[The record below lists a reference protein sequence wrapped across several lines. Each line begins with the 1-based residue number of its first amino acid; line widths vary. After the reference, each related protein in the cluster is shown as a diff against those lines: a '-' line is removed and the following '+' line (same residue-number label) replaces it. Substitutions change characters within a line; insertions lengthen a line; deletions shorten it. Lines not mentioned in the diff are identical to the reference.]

1 MVSLQDRKCGHIK
14 NIPVEEDPGRAQ
26 LKYGD
31 LIQFDPIE
39 SVVQLRD
46 ADKSSAAHTLV
57 NTYVISEEMA
67 ERLTQLVIP
76 QMQFDQPVDNKG
88 LLVVGNYGTGK
99 SHLMSV
105 VSSLAADASLLE
117 GLNHA
122 GVRDTASQIAGRFKV
137 IRTEIGA
144 TTMSLRDI
152 LVAELEEHLEKLGV
166 EYVFPEAGTITSHK
180 RAFEDMMAKF
190 GEVFPEHGLLLV
202 VDELLDYLRT
212 RKDQELILDLN
223 FLREVGEVCK
233 DLRFRFMAGVQEAI
247 FDSPRFAFVADSIR
261 RVKDRFEQILIARND
276 VKFVVAERLLKK
288 TTEQQAKIRDYLMPF
303 AKYYGGLNERMD
315 EFVRLFP
322 VHPDYI
328 DTFERVTVVEKREV
342 LKTLSM
348 GMKGILGKDVP
359 QDEPGLIAF
368 DSYWGTLKQNASFR
382 AIPEIRA
389 VIDCSQVL
397 ESRIENAITRKQY
410 KPMALRLIHALSV
423 HRLTT
428 GDIYAPM
435 GASAEELRDRLC
447 LFDPLIAELGSDEPD
462 KDLQTHVET
471 VLREIHKTVSGQ
483 FISFNAD
490 NRQFYLDLKKTDDF
504 DALIDKRA
512 ESLGQAQLDRFYY
525 EALKRVMECQDATYV
540 TGYKIW
546 QHELV
551 WQEHKA
557 ARSGY
562 LFFGAP
568 NERSTA
574 VPQRDFYLYFIQ
586 PNDPP
591 RFKDD
596 KVNDEIF
603 FRLKGTDEEFQT
615 ALKSYAAA
623 LDLAATS
630 SGHAKATYESKANG
644 FLKKLVQWLQKHM
657 SDAFEVTYQGRA
669 KSMTEWA
676 KGKSIRD
683 LSGLSPHETINFR
696 DLVNTIAGVCLAPNF
711 ENQAPDYP
719 FFSVLITGNNRAQAA
734 QDALRAIAGQ
744 NRTKQATAVL
754 DALELLNGDNF
765 AGREI
770 GRPEGARR
778 GAAMDGGYQKIDPY
792 KSKYTKFILDTVKAK
807 GHGQVVNRSEIIQD
821 DHGLEYMN
829 PGGSRLE
836 PEWVSVLVAA
846 LVYSGDIVLAIPGKK
861 FDATG
866 LQQLAATGMDE
877 LVRFKHL
884 EQPKEW
890 NLPALK
896 ALFELLGMTPGMAQ
910 LVTQGKDEPVQNL
923 QQAVGKIVKRIVMTQ
938 QTLREGLSFW
948 GQNMVLGSGLGVQG
962 SENSEPGTQNSE
974 LENAKAFFESL
985 QAYSSPGKLK
995 NFRYS
1000 APEVLAHEKAVK
1012 ALDELDALREFIM
1025 DHSPTASWLA
1035 TAEASA
1041 SRGSEFRVTGSESK
1055 PQGLDLWV
1063 DQVKAIRGDVLDSIN
1078 SELKTQ
1084 NPQLARLSS
1093 EVGEKLKKL
1102 KRDYINQYIS
1112 LHARARLGVNDDK
1125 RKAGLLNDQRL
1136 QTLLK
1141 LAGIDLMPRQQLT
1154 DYQNRLAGLKSC
1166 FALTEQ
1172 NLETTPAC
1180 PHCQFRPAAEIG
1192 VLGSGFGVS
1201 GSQQLDQM
1209 DEQLDKI
1216 IEQWTKTLL
1225 NNLDDPMTQA
1235 NVNELLHEDD
1245 KQIVKAFM
1253 DSKEL
1258 PDPVDGNFVQTLKTI
1273 LAGLQKVSVKKA
1285 DLLKIVSDLGPSTP
1299 NEIKQAVS
1307 DYVDSLTKGKD
1318 QNKVRIVLE

>member
-1 MVSLQDRKCGHIK
+1 M
-14 NIPVEEDPGRAQ
+14 
-26 LKYGD
+26 KYGD

-46 ADKSSAAHTLV
+46 ADKSSAAHQLV
-57 NTYVISEEMA
+57 STYVISDEMA

-76 QMQFDQPVDNKG
+76 QMQFEQPVDNKG

-105 VSSLAADASLLE
+105 VSSLAADASLLD
-117 GLNHA
+117 GLKSE
-122 GVRDTASQIAGRFKV
+122 GVRDAAVQIAGRFKV

-152 LVAELEEHLEKLGV
+152 IVAELEEHLEKLGV
-166 EYVFPEAGTITSHK
+166 EYVFPDASTITSHK

-261 RVKDRFEQILIARND
+261 RVKDRFEQILIARSD

-288 TTEQQAKIRDYLMPF
+288 TVEQQAKIRDYLMPF
-303 AKYYGGLNERMD
+303 AKYYGALNERMD

-348 GMKGILGKDVP
+348 SMKGILSKDVP
-359 QDEPGLIAF
+359 SDEPGLIAF

-389 VIDCSQVL
+389 VIECSQVL

-447 LFDPLIAELGSDEPD
+447 LFDPLIAELGSEEPD

-504 DALIDKRA
+504 EALIEKRA
-512 ESLGQAQLDRFYY
+512 ESLGQTQLDRFYY
-525 EALKRVMECQDATYV
+525 EALKRVMECQDSTYV

-551 WQEHKA
+551 WQERKA
-557 ARSGY
+557 ARAGY

-591 RFKDD
+591 QFKDN
-596 KVNDEIF
+596 KVSDEVF
-603 FRLKGTDEEFQT
+603 FRLKGGNTDEEFQI

-644 FLKKLVQWLQKHM
+644 SLKKLVQWLQQHM

-719 FFSVLITGNNRAQAA
+719 FFSVLLTSNNRAQAA
-734 QDALRAIAGQ
+734 QDSLRAIAGQ

-754 DALELLNGDNF
+754 DALELL
-765 AGREI
+765 
-770 GRPEGARR
+770 
-778 GAAMDGGYQKIDPY
+778 DGEKVDPY
-792 KSKYTKFILDTVKAK
+792 KSKYAKFILDAVKAK

-836 PEWVSVLVAA
+836 PEWVTVLVAA
-846 LVYSGDIVLAIPGKK
+846 LVYSGDIALSIPGKK

-884 EQPKEW
+884 EQPKDW

-910 LVTQGKDEPVQNL
+910 LVTQGKDEPIQSL

-938 QTLREGLSFW
+938 QTLCEGLSFW
-948 GQNMVLGSGLGVQG
+948 GLDLLAATDLASQASGLDK
-962 SENSEPGTQNSE
+962 
-974 LENAKAFFESL
+974 AKGFFESL

-995 NFRYS
+995 NFHYS
-1000 APEVLAHEKAVK
+1000 TLEVLVHENAVK
-1012 ALDELDALREFIM
+1012 VLDDLDVLRDFIL
-1025 DHSPTASWLA
+1025 DHSPTASWLS
-1035 TAEASA
+1035 TAEAVLPA
-1041 SRGSEFRVTGSESK
+1041 AH
-1055 PQGLDLWV
+1055 DWV
-1063 DQVKAIRGDVLDSIN
+1063 DHMKTARKDVLDALKQSDLPELANQSQSIGAK
-1078 SELKTQ
+1078 LQ
-1084 NPQLARLSS
+1084 N
-1093 EVGEKLKKL
+1093 L
-1102 KRDYINQYIS
+1102 KRDYIVSYIG
-1112 LHARARLGVNDDK
+1112 LHTKARLGVNDDK

-1154 DYQNRLAGLKSC
+1154 DYQSRLAGLKSC
-1166 FALTEQ
+1166 FALTEK
-1172 NLETTPAC
+1172 NLDASPIC
-1180 PHCQFRPAAEIG
+1180 PHCGFRPSLEIGAAE
-1192 VLGSGFGVS
+1192 GSRVI
-1201 GSQQLDQM
+1201 DQM
-1209 DEQLDKI
+1209 DLQLDVTVAAWTSTILRNLEDPITQSNMDLLKI
-1216 IEQWTKTLL
+1216 
-1225 NNLDDPMTQA
+1225 DDREPLQ
-1235 NVNELLHEDD
+1235 VFI
-1245 KQIVKAFM
+1245 Q
-1253 DSKEL
+1253 SKEL
-1258 PDPVDGNFVQTLKTI
+1258 PQPLDSNFVHALKEV
-1273 LAGLQKVSVKKA
+1273 LSGLVKVTVKA
-1285 DLLKIVSDLGPSTP
+1285 QELQHALQVTDGPATP
-1299 NEIKQAVS
+1299 AEMKKRFEHYI
-1307 DYVDSLTKGKD
+1307 DRLTKGKD
-1318 QNKVRIVLE
+1318 PAKVRIVME

>member
-1 MVSLQDRKCGHIK
+1 M
-14 NIPVEEDPGRAQ
+14 
-26 LKYGD
+26 KYGD

-46 ADKSSAAHTLV
+46 ADKSSAAQHLV
-57 NTYVISEEMA
+57 NTYVISNEMA
-67 ERLTQLVIP
+67 EKLTGDVLKDGKVVKSNTEAVFPQL
-76 QMQFDQPVDNKG
+76 QFDQQVDNKG
-88 LLVVGNYGTGK
+88 LLIVGNYGTGK

-105 VSSLAADASLLE
+105 ISSLAADASMLE
-117 GLNHA
+117 GVNHT
-122 GVRDTASQIAGRFKV
+122 GVRDAAVKIAGRFKV

-152 LVAELEEHLEKLGV
+152 LISELEENLEKLGV
-166 EYVFPEAGTITSHK
+166 DYVFPDAGAITGHK
-180 RAFEDMMAKF
+180 RAFEDMMEKF
-190 GEVFPEHGLLLV
+190 GQVYPEHGLLLV
-202 VDELLDYLRT
+202 VDELLDFLRT
-212 RKDQELILDLN
+212 RKDHELILDLN

-261 RVKDRFEQILIARND
+261 RVKDRFEQVLIARGD
-276 VKFVVAERLLKK
+276 VKYVVAERLLKK
-288 TTEQQAKIRDYLMPF
+288 TAEQQAKIREYLMPF
-303 AKYYGGLNERMD
+303 ARFYGELNEQMD

-348 GMKGILGKDVP
+348 AMKSILDKDVP

-368 DSYWGTLKQNASFR
+368 DSYWNTLKQNASFR

-389 VIDCSQVL
+389 VIDCSEVL
-397 ESRIENAITRKQY
+397 ESRVENALTPKNY

-428 GDIYAPM
+428 GDIYSPI
-435 GASAEELRDRLC
+435 GASPEELRDRLC
-447 LFDPLIAELGSDEPD
+447 LFEPLIAEMGSDEPD

-471 VLREIHKTVSGQ
+471 VLRKIHTAVSGQ
-483 FISFNAD
+483 FISENKD
-490 NRQFYLDLKKTDDF
+490 NGQFYLDLKKTDDF

-512 ESLGQAQLDRFYY
+512 DALSNNEIDRFYY

-546 QHELV
+546 QHELA

-557 ARSGY
+557 ARTGY

-574 VPQRDFYLYFIQ
+574 VPQRDYYLYFIQ

-591 RFKDD
+591 RFKDS
-596 KVNDEIF
+596 KESDEVF
-603 FRLKGTDEEFQT
+603 FRLKGANDEFQT
-615 ALKSYAAA
+615 SLKSYAAA

-644 FLKKLVQWLQKHM
+644 FLRNLVQWLQKHM
-657 SDAFEVTYQGRA
+657 TDAFEVTYQGRT
-669 KSMTEWA
+669 KTLTEWA

-696 DLVNTIAGVCLAPNF
+696 DLINTIAGICLAPHF

-719 FFSVLITGNNRAQAA
+719 FFSVLITGNNRTQAA

-754 DALELLNGDNF
+754 DALELL
-765 AGREI
+765 
-770 GRPEGARR
+770 
-778 GAAMDGGYQKIDPY
+778 DGEKIDPNQSQY
-792 KSKYTKFILDTVKAK
+792 AKFIQDIVNAK
-807 GHGQVVNRSEIIQD
+807 GHGQVVNRSEIIKD

-829 PGGSRLE
+829 PGASRLE
-836 PEWVSVLVAA
+836 PEWMVVILAT
-846 LVYSGDIVLAIPGKK
+846 LVYTGDIVLSIPGKK
-861 FDATG
+861 FDATA

-877 LVRFKHL
+877 LIRFKHL

-896 ALFELLGMTPGMAQ
+896 ALFELLDMTPGMAQ

-923 QQAVGKIVKRIVMTQ
+923 QQAVGKVVKRIVMTQ

-948 GQNMVLGSGLGVQG
+948 GYDLLTTNRHELTPMDNDTSCSFVSIRGS
-962 SENSEPGTQNSE
+962 
-974 LENAKAFFESL
+974 LEEAKTFFESL

-1000 APEVLAHEKAVK
+1000 AQEVTAFESAVK
-1012 ALDELDALREFIM
+1012 ALDYLDALREFVM
-1025 DHSPTASWLA
+1025 DHSPTASWLS
-1035 TAEASA
+1035 TAEAVLPA
-1041 SRGSEFRVTGSESK
+1041 EH
-1055 PQGLDLWV
+1055 DWV
-1063 DQVKAIRGDVLDSIN
+1063 DRMKATRQDTFKDLEN
-1078 SELKTQ
+1078 ALKQ
-1084 NPQLARLSS
+1084 
-1093 EVGEKLKKL
+1093 EKLTELASQSQSIGAKFQNLKK
-1102 KRDYINQYIS
+1102 DYTVAYIG
-1112 LHARARLGVNDDK
+1112 LHTKARLGMNDDK
-1125 RKAGLLNDQRL
+1125 RKAALLNDSRL

-1154 DYQNRLAGLKSC
+1154 DFQNRLAGLKSC

-1172 NLETTPAC
+1172 NLDITPVC
-1180 PHCQFRPAAEIG
+1180 PHCGFRPSMEASSAA
-1192 VLGSGFGVS
+1192 
-1201 GSQQLDQM
+1201 GSQMIDQLDA
-1209 DEQLDKI
+1209 QLDAMV
-1216 IEQWTKTLL
+1216 EGWT
-1225 NNLDDPMTQA
+1225 
-1235 NVNELLHEDD
+1235 
-1245 KQIVKAFM
+1245 
-1253 DSKEL
+1253 S
-1258 PDPVDGNFVQTLKTI
+1258 TI
-1273 LAGLQKVSVKKA
+1273 LGNLEDPITQTNM
-1285 DLLKIVSDLGPSTP
+1285 DLLKIDDREPLEAFIKSRELPVPLDSNFVHALKEVLSGLVKVTIAVTELQTALQITDGPATP
-1299 NEIKQAVS
+1299 AEMKKRFDEYIDQ
-1307 DYVDSLTKGKD
+1307 LIKGKD
-1318 QNKVRIVLE
+1318 PAKVRIVLE

>member
-1 MVSLQDRKCGHIK
+1 M
-14 NIPVEEDPGRAQ
+14 
-26 LKYGD
+26 KYGD

-46 ADKSSAAHTLV
+46 ADKSNAAHHLV
-57 NTYVISEEMA
+57 STYVISDEMA
-67 ERLTQLVIP
+67 ERLSQLVIP

-105 VSSLAADASLLE
+105 VSSLAADASLLDA
-117 GLNHA
+117 LNHPGVCDAA
-122 GVRDTASQIAGRFKV
+122 GQIAGRFKV

-152 LVAELEEHLEKLGV
+152 LVAEVEENLEKLGV
-166 EYVFPEAGTITSHK
+166 EYVFPETGTITSHK

-223 FLREVGEVCK
+223 FLREVGEICK

-261 RVKDRFEQILIARND
+261 RVKDRFEQILIARSD

-288 TTEQQAKIRDYLMPF
+288 SAEQQAKIRDYLMPF
-303 AKYYGGLNERMD
+303 AKYYGNLNERMD

-348 GMKGILGKDVP
+348 SMKAILSNDV
-359 QDEPGLIAF
+359 QSDEPGLIAF
-368 DSYWGTLKQNASFR
+368 DSYWNTLKQNASFR
-382 AIPEIRA
+382 AISEIRS

-397 ESRIENAITRKQY
+397 EFRIENALTPKNY
-410 KPMALRLIHALSV
+410 KPMALRLIYALSI

-428 GDIYAPM
+428 GDIYSPI
-435 GASAEELRDRLC
+435 GASPEELRDRLC

-462 KDLQTHVET
+462 KDLTTHVET
-471 VLREIHKTVSGQ
+471 VLRKIHSAVSGQ
-483 FISFNAD
+483 FISENKD

-512 ESLGQAQLDRFYY
+512 ESLGQSQLDRFYY
-525 EALKRVMECQDATYV
+525 EALKRVMECQDATHV

-557 ARSGY
+557 ARTGY

-574 VPQRDFYLYFIQ
+574 VPQRDFYVYFIQ
-586 PNDPP
+586 PYDPP

-596 KVNDEIF
+596 KVNDEVF
-603 FRLKGTDEEFQT
+603 FRLKSSDEEFLT

-644 FLKKLVQWLQKHM
+644 FLRRLVQWLQKHM
-657 SDAFEVTYQGRA
+657 TDAFEITYQGRA
-669 KSMTEWA
+669 KSITEWA
-676 KGKSIRD
+676 KGNSIRD
-683 LSGLSPHETINFR
+683 LSGLSPNETINFR
-696 DLVNTIAGVCLAPNF
+696 DLVNAISGICLAPNF
-711 ENQAPDYP
+711 GNQAPDYP
-719 FFSVLITGNNRAQAA
+719 FFSILITSNNRAQAA
-734 QDALRAIAGQ
+734 QDALRAIAGS

-754 DALELLNGDNF
+754 DALELL
-765 AGREI
+765 
-770 GRPEGARR
+770 
-778 GAAMDGGYQKIDPY
+778 DGEKIDPY
-792 KSKYTKFILDTVKAK
+792 KSKYTKFILDAIKGK
-807 GHGQVVNRSEIIQD
+807 GHGQVVNRNEIIQD

-836 PEWVSVLVAA
+836 PEWVTVIVAA
-846 LVYSGDIVLAIPGKK
+846 LVYSGDIVLSIPGKK

-877 LVRFKHL
+877 LARFKHL

-923 QQAVGKIVKRIVMTQ
+923 QQAVGKVVKRIVMTQ

-948 GQNMVLGSGLGVQG
+948 GLDLLAGTDLPSQASGLD
-962 SENSEPGTQNSE
+962 E
-974 LENAKAFFESL
+974 AKGFFESL

-1000 APEVLAHEKAVK
+1000 APDVLAHEKAVK
-1012 ALDELDALREFIM
+1012 ALDELDALRKFIM
-1025 DHSPTASWLA
+1025 DHSPTASWLS
-1035 TAEASA
+1035 TAEAVLPA
-1041 SRGSEFRVTGSESK
+1041 EH
-1055 PQGLDLWV
+1055 DWV
-1063 DQVKAIRGDVLDSIN
+1063 DRMRIIRQDVLDSLKQADLT
-1078 SELKTQ
+1078 ELTTQ
-1084 NPQLARLSS
+1084 SQGIGAKLQ
-1093 EVGEKLKKL
+1093 KLKK
-1102 KRDYINQYIS
+1102 DYTVAYIG
-1112 LHARARLGVNDDK
+1112 LHTKARLGVNDDK

-1166 FALTEQ
+1166 FALAEQ
-1172 NLETTPAC
+1172 NLDSTPIC
-1180 PHCQFRPAAEIG
+1180 PHCGFRPSIEPSAAI
-1192 VLGSGFGVS
+1192 
-1201 GSQQLDQM
+1201 GSQMIDLMDAQLDAM
-1209 DEQLDKI
+1209 VAAWTSTILSNLEDPITHDNMNLLKNDDKEALEIFVKSRLLPEPLDNHFVHALKEVLSGLLKVI
-1216 IEQWTKTLL
+1216 ITSKDLQIALQVADGPATPTEFKRRFEEYIEQ
-1225 NNLDDPMTQA
+1225 
-1235 NVNELLHEDD
+1235 
-1245 KQIVKAFM
+1245 
-1253 DSKEL
+1253 
-1258 PDPVDGNFVQTLKTI
+1258 
-1273 LAGLQKVSVKKA
+1273 
-1285 DLLKIVSDLGPSTP
+1285 
-1299 NEIKQAVS
+1299 
-1307 DYVDSLTKGKD
+1307 LTKGKD
-1318 QNKVRIVLE
+1318 PAKVRIVLE

>member
-1 MVSLQDRKCGHIK
+1 M
-14 NIPVEEDPGRAQ
+14 
-26 LKYGD
+26 KYGD

-39 SVVQLRD
+39 TVVQLRD
-46 ADKSSAAHTLV
+46 ADKESAAESLV
-57 NTYVISEEMA
+57 RTFVISEEMA

-105 VSSLAADASLLE
+105 LSSLAADASLSE
-117 GLNHA
+117 VLNHA
-122 GVRDTASQIAGRFKV
+122 GVRNAASQIAGRFKV

-152 LVAELEEHLEKLGV
+152 LVAELEEHLDKLGV
-166 EYVFPEAGTITSHK
+166 EYVCPDISKTRSHK
-180 RAFEDMMAKF
+180 PAFEDMMAKF
-190 GEVFPEHGLLLV
+190 GEVYPDHGLLLV

-223 FLREVGEVCK
+223 FLREVAEVCEG
-233 DLRFRFMAGVQEAI
+233 LRFRFMAGVQEAI
-247 FDSPRFAFVADSIR
+247 FDSQRFAFVGPEILKVLRA
-261 RVKDRFEQILIARND
+261 RFEQVLIARSD

-288 TTEQQAKIRDYLMPF
+288 TAEQQAKIRDYLMPF
-303 AKYYGGLNERMD
+303 AKYYSGLNERMD

-348 GMKGILGKDVP
+348 GMKGVLGKDVP

-368 DSYWGTLKQNASFR
+368 DSYWDVLSTNAAYRTLPDIKQ
-382 AIPEIRA
+382 
-389 VIDCSQVL
+389 VIDCSNTLQNLVI
-397 ESRIENAITRKQY
+397 SNYPKAKN
-410 KPMALRLIHALSV
+410 KKFALRIVRGLSV
-423 HRLTT
+423 HRLTVGSLSSPNGLT
-428 GDIYAPM
+428 
-435 GASAEELRDRLC
+435 AEALRDQLC
-447 LFDPLIAELGSDEPD
+447 LFDPLIAELGGDDSAE
-462 KDLQTHVET
+462 DLRGEVET
-471 VLREIHKTVSGQ
+471 AIRLISQAVSGQ
-483 FISFNAD
+483 FISATEID
-490 NRQFYLDLKKTDDF
+490 DRGRLSGQFYLDVSKD
-504 DALIDKRA
+504 IDYDEKVRTRA
-512 ESLGQAQLDRFYY
+512 DSLGQAQLDRFYY

-596 KVNDEIF
+596 KANDEVF

-719 FFSVLITGNNRAQAA
+719 LFSVLITGNNRAQAA

-754 DALELLNGDNF
+754 DALELL
-765 AGREI
+765 
-770 GRPEGARR
+770 
-778 GAAMDGGYQKIDPY
+778 DGEKTDPY
-792 KSKYTKFILDTVKAK
+792 KSKYTKFILDAVKAK
-807 GHGQVVNRSEIIQD
+807 GYGQVVNRSEIIQD

-829 PGGSRLE
+829 PGGGRLE
-836 PEWVSVLVAA
+836 PEWVAVILAS

-910 LVTQGKDEPVQNL
+910 LVTQGKDEPVQHL
-923 QQAVGKIVKRIVMTQ
+923 QQAVAKIVKRTVMTQ

-948 GQNMVLGSGLGVQG
+948 GLDLLVGTDLASQASGLD
-962 SENSEPGTQNSE
+962 E
-974 LENAKAFFESL
+974 AKGFFESL

-1012 ALDELDALREFIM
+1012 ALDELGALREFIM
-1025 DHSPTASWLA
+1025 DHSPTASWLS
-1035 TAEASA
+1035 TAEAVLPA
-1041 SRGSEFRVTGSESK
+1041 EH
-1055 PQGLDLWV
+1055 DWV
-1063 DQVKAIRGDVLDSIN
+1063 DRMKTTRQDVLDALKQADLTELASQSQSIGAK
-1078 SELKTQ
+1078 LQ
-1084 NPQLARLSS
+1084 
-1093 EVGEKLKKL
+1093 KLKK
-1102 KRDYINQYIS
+1102 DYTVAYIG
-1112 LHARARLGVNDDK
+1112 LHTKARLGVNDDK

-1172 NLETTPAC
+1172 NLDASPIC
-1180 PHCQFRPAAEIG
+1180 PHCGFRPSVETGAAA
-1192 VLGSGFGVS
+1192 
-1201 GSQQLDQM
+1201 GSQMIDQM
-1209 DEQLDKI
+1209 DAQLDAMVTA
-1216 IEQWTKTLL
+1216 WTSTILS
-1225 NNLDDPMTQA
+1225 NLEDPITQA
-1235 NVNELLHEDD
+1235 NMDLLKIDD
-1245 KQIVKAFM
+1245 REPLEAFIK
-1253 DSKEL
+1253 SKEL
-1258 PDPVDGNFVQTLKTI
+1258 PVPLDSNFVHALKEV
-1273 LAGLQKVSVKKA
+1273 LSGLVKVTVRAQELQQALQVTDGPATPAEMKKRFEEYI
-1285 DLLKIVSDLGPSTP
+1285 D
-1299 NEIKQAVS
+1299 Q
-1307 DYVDSLTKGKD
+1307 LTKGKD
-1318 QNKVRIVLE
+1318 PAKVRIVME

>member
-1 MVSLQDRKCGHIK
+1 M
-14 NIPVEEDPGRAQ
+14 
-26 LKYGD
+26 KYGD

-46 ADKSSAAHTLV
+46 ADKSSAAHHLV

-105 VSSLAADASLLE
+105 VSSLTADASLVE
-117 GLNHA
+117 ALNHP
-122 GVRDTASQIAGRFKV
+122 GVRDAASQIAGRFKV

-152 LVAELEEHLEKLGV
+152 MVAELEEHIEKLGV
-166 EYVFPEAGTITSHK
+166 EYVFPDAGTITSHK

-190 GEVFPEHGLLLV
+190 GEVFPGHGLLLV

-212 RKDQELILDLN
+212 RKDQELVLDLN

-233 DLRFRFMAGVQEAI
+233 DLRFRFIAGVQEAI

-261 RVKDRFEQILIARND
+261 RVKDRFEQILIARSD

-288 TTEQQAKIRDYLMPF
+288 TVEQQARIRDHLMPF

-348 GMKGILGKDVP
+348 GMKGILGKELP

-512 ESLGQAQLDRFYY
+512 ESLGNAQLDRFYY

-540 TGYKIW
+540 IGYKIW

-596 KVNDEIF
+596 KVNDEVF

-615 ALKSYAAA
+615 TLKSYAAA

-644 FLKKLVQWLQKHM
+644 FLKKLVQWLQKHI
-657 SDAFEVTYQGRA
+657 SDAFEVTYQAAPSPWSSGPRA
-669 KSMTEWA
+669 SP
-676 KGKSIRD
+676 SVICRD
-683 LSGLSPHETINFR
+683 
-696 DLVNTIAGVCLAPNF
+696 C
-711 ENQAPDYP
+711 
-719 FFSVLITGNNRAQAA
+719 
-734 QDALRAIAGQ
+734 
-744 NRTKQATAVL
+744 
-754 DALELLNGDNF
+754 
-765 AGREI
+765 
-770 GRPEGARR
+770 RP
-778 GAAMDGGYQKIDPY
+778 MK
-792 KSKYTKFILDTVKAK
+792 
-807 GHGQVVNRSEIIQD
+807 
-821 DHGLEYMN
+821 
-829 PGGSRLE
+829 
-836 PEWVSVLVAA
+836 
-846 LVYSGDIVLAIPGKK
+846 
-861 FDATG
+861 
-866 LQQLAATGMDE
+866 
-877 LVRFKHL
+877 
-884 EQPKEW
+884 
-890 NLPALK
+890 
-896 ALFELLGMTPGMAQ
+896 
-910 LVTQGKDEPVQNL
+910 
-923 QQAVGKIVKRIVMTQ
+923 
-938 QTLREGLSFW
+938 
-948 GQNMVLGSGLGVQG
+948 
-962 SENSEPGTQNSE
+962 
-974 LENAKAFFESL
+974 
-985 QAYSSPGKLK
+985 
-995 NFRYS
+995 
-1000 APEVLAHEKAVK
+1000 
-1012 ALDELDALREFIM
+1012 
-1025 DHSPTASWLA
+1025 
-1035 TAEASA
+1035 
-1041 SRGSEFRVTGSESK
+1041 
-1055 PQGLDLWV
+1055 
-1063 DQVKAIRGDVLDSIN
+1063 
-1078 SELKTQ
+1078 
-1084 NPQLARLSS
+1084 
-1093 EVGEKLKKL
+1093 
-1102 KRDYINQYIS
+1102 
-1112 LHARARLGVNDDK
+1112 
-1125 RKAGLLNDQRL
+1125 
-1136 QTLLK
+1136 
-1141 LAGIDLMPRQQLT
+1141 
-1154 DYQNRLAGLKSC
+1154 
-1166 FALTEQ
+1166 
-1172 NLETTPAC
+1172 
-1180 PHCQFRPAAEIG
+1180 
-1192 VLGSGFGVS
+1192 
-1201 GSQQLDQM
+1201 
-1209 DEQLDKI
+1209 
-1216 IEQWTKTLL
+1216 
-1225 NNLDDPMTQA
+1225 
-1235 NVNELLHEDD
+1235 
-1245 KQIVKAFM
+1245 
-1253 DSKEL
+1253 
-1258 PDPVDGNFVQTLKTI
+1258 
-1273 LAGLQKVSVKKA
+1273 
-1285 DLLKIVSDLGPSTP
+1285 PSTSAIWSIP
-1299 NEIKQAVS
+1299 LPVS
-1307 DYVDSLTKGKD
+1307 AWLRTSRTRRR
-1318 QNKVRIVLE
+1318 NIRSSRC

>member
-1 MVSLQDRKCGHIK
+1 MR
-14 NIPVEEDPGRAQ
+14 
-26 LKYGD
+26 YGD

-39 SVVQLRD
+39 TVVQLRD
-46 ADKSSAAHTLV
+46 ADKSSAAAQLV
-57 NTYVISEEMA
+57 RSYVISDEMA
-67 ERLTQLVIP
+67 ERLRQLVFP
-76 QMQFDQPVDNKG
+76 QLQFDQPVDNKG

-105 VSSLAADASLLE
+105 LSSLAADASLTP
-117 GLNHA
+117 GLKND
-122 GVRDTASQIAGRFKV
+122 GVRDAASQVAGRFKV

-152 LVAELEEHLEKLGV
+152 LVAELEEHLDKLGV

-190 GEVFPEHGLLLV
+190 GEVFPKHGLLLV

-261 RVKDRFEQILIARND
+261 RVKDRFEQILIARSD

-288 TTEQQAKIRDYLMPF
+288 TAEQQAKIRDTLMPF
-303 AKYYGGLNERMD
+303 AQYYGGLNERMD

-342 LKTLSM
+342 LKTLSKAM
-348 GMKGILGKDVP
+348 QAILD
-359 QDEPGLIAF
+359 QDLPSDAPGLIAF
-368 DSYWGTLKQNASFR
+368 DSYWNTLKDNPSFR

-397 ESRIENAITRKQY
+397 ESRVENAITRKQY

-428 GDIYAPM
+428 GDIDAPM

-512 ESLGQAQLDRFYY
+512 ESLGSGQLDRFYY

-557 ARSGY
+557 ARTGY

-591 RFKDD
+591 RFKDS
-596 KVNDEIF
+596 KEADEVF
-603 FRLKGTDEEFQT
+603 FRLKGTDEELQT
-615 ALKSYAAA
+615 ALKRYAAA

-644 FLKKLVQWLQKHM
+644 FLKQLVQWLQKHM
-657 SDAFEVTYQGRA
+657 IEGFEVSYQGRT

-696 DLVNTIAGVCLAPNF
+696 DLVNTIAGLCLAPNF

-719 FFSVLITGNNRAQAA
+719 VFSVLITGGNRAQAA

-744 NRTKQATAVL
+744 KPTKQATAVL
-754 DALELLNGDNF
+754 DGLELLDPGVNG
-765 AGREI
+765 
-770 GRPEGARR
+770 P
-778 GAAMDGGYQKIDPY
+778 KIDPS
-792 KSKYTKFILDTVKAK
+792 KSKYTQFILDAIKAK

-829 PGGSRLE
+829 PGGSHLE
-836 PEWVSVLVAA
+836 PEWVTVLLAA

-884 EQPKEW
+884 EQPKDW

-896 ALFELLGMTPGMAQ
+896 ALFELLGPYGTTPGMAQ

-948 GQNMVLGSGLGVQG
+948 GLDLLGASGEGRGARAETLQ
-962 SENSEPGTQNSE
+962 
-974 LENAKAFFESL
+974 NAKGFFESL

-1000 APEVLAHEKAVK
+1000 ADEVLAHEKALQILERV
-1012 ALDELDALREFIM
+1012 DALRELVLEQGPI
-1025 DHSPTASWLA
+1025 TSWLT
-1035 TAEASA
+1035 TAE
-1041 SRGSEFRVTGSESK
+1041 GIL
-1055 PQGLDLWV
+1055 PLDHPWIDRLKTT
-1063 DQVKAIRGDVLDSIN
+1063 QQAVLDAVKEFSGLPLPIP
-1078 SELKTQ
+1078 SSM
-1084 NPQLARLSS
+1084 NPLSGTS
-1093 EVGEKLKKL
+1093 TKLKAL
-1102 KRDYINQYIS
+1102 KQEYVVAYIG
-1112 LHARARLGVNDDK
+1112 LHTKARLGVNDDK
-1125 RKAGLLNDQRL
+1125 RKASLLNDQRL

-1154 DYQNRLAGLKSC
+1154 EYQNRLAGLKSC

-1172 NLETTPAC
+1172 NLDASPIC
-1180 PHCQFRPAAEIG
+1180 PHCGFRPSVETGAAAGAQMIE
-1192 VLGSGFGVS
+1192 
-1201 GSQQLDQM
+1201 QMDAQLDAM
-1209 DEQLDKI
+1209 VAA
-1216 IEQWTKTLL
+1216 WTSTLL
-1225 NNLDDPMTQA
+1225 SNLEDPITQA
-1235 NVNELLHEDD
+1235 NMDLLKIDD
-1245 KQIVKAFM
+1245 REPLEAFIQ
-1253 DSKEL
+1253 SKEL
-1258 PDPVDGNFVQTLKTI
+1258 PVPLDSNIVYALKEVFSGLVKVTVKASALQQALRVTDGPATP
-1273 LAGLQKVSVKKA
+1273 AEMKKRFEA
-1285 DLLKIVSDLGPSTP
+1285 YID
-1299 NEIKQAVS
+1299 Q
-1307 DYVDSLTKGKD
+1307 LTKGKD
-1318 QNKVRIVLE
+1318 PAKVRIVMEG

>member
-1 MVSLQDRKCGHIK
+1 M
-14 NIPVEEDPGRAQ
+14 
-26 LKYGD
+26 KYGD

-46 ADKSSAAHTLV
+46 ADKSSAAHQLV
-57 NTYVISEEMA
+57 STYVISDEMA
-67 ERLTQLVIP
+67 ERLAQLVFP
-76 QMQFDQPVDNKG
+76 QLQFEQPVDNKG

-105 VSSLAADASLLE
+105 VSILAADASMLDE
-117 GLNHA
+117 LNHSDVRETA
-122 GVRDTASQIAGRFKV
+122 GQIAGRFKV

-166 EYVFPEAGTITSHK
+166 EYVFPDAGTITSHK
-180 RAFEDMMAKF
+180 PAFEDMMAKF
-190 GEVFPEHGLLLV
+190 GEVFPEQGLLLV

-288 TTEQQAKIRDYLMPF
+288 TVEQQARIREYLTHF
-303 AKYYGGLNERMD
+303 AKYYGGMNERLD
-315 EFVRLFP
+315 EFVQLFP

-348 GMKGILGKDVP
+348 GMKGILAKDVP
-359 QDEPGLIAF
+359 PDEPGLIAF
-368 DSYWGTLKQNASFR
+368 DSYWNTLKQNASFR

-397 ESRIENAITRKQY
+397 ESRVENALTPKNY
-410 KPMALRLIHALSV
+410 KPIALRLIHALSV

-428 GDIYAPM
+428 GDIYSPI
-435 GASAEELRDRLC
+435 GASPEELRDRLC
-447 LFDPLIAELGSDEPD
+447 LFDPLIAEMGSNEPD

-471 VLREIHKTVSGQ
+471 VLRKIHTAVSGQ
-483 FISFNAD
+483 FISENKE

-546 QHELV
+546 QHELT
-551 WQEHKA
+551 WQDHKA
-557 ARSGY
+557 DRTGY

-568 NERSTA
+568 SERSTA
-574 VPQRDFYLYFIQ
+574 VPQRDFYLYFVQ

-596 KVNDEIF
+596 KLDDEVF
-603 FRLKGTDEEFQT
+603 FRLKGTDEGFLT
-615 ALKSYAAA
+615 ALKSYASA

-630 SGHAKATYESKANG
+630 SGHAKATYDSKANS
-644 FLKKLVQWLQKHM
+644 FLRELVQWLQKHM
-657 SDAFEVTYQGRA
+657 IDAFEVTYQGRT
-669 KSMTEWA
+669 KSMLEWA

-683 LSGLSPHETINFR
+683 LSGLSPNEVINFR
-696 DLVNTIAGVCLAPNF
+696 DLINAIAGICLAPNF
-711 ENQAPDYP
+711 ENRAPDYP

-754 DALELLNGDNF
+754 DALEL
-765 AGREI
+765 I
-770 GRPEGARR
+770 
-778 GAAMDGGYQKIDPY
+778 DGEKVDPY
-792 KSKYTKFILDTVKAK
+792 KSKYAEFILNAIKAK
-807 GHGQVVNRSEIIQD
+807 GHGQVLNRSEVIQD

-836 PEWVSVLVAA
+836 PEWVVVTLAA
-846 LVYSGDIVLAIPGKK
+846 LVYSGDIVVAIPGNK

-866 LQQLAATGMDE
+866 LQQFASTDMDE

-896 ALFELLGMTPGMAQ
+896 ALFELLGMTPGMAK

-923 QQAVGKIVKRIVMTQ
+923 QQAVDKVVKRIVMTQ
-938 QTLREGLSFW
+938 QVLRGGLSFW
-948 GQNMVLGSGLGVQG
+948 GLDLLAHTDLASQ
-962 SENSEPGTQNSE
+962 TSE
-974 LENAKAFFESL
+974 LEEAKSFFESL

-995 NFRYS
+995 NFRHG
-1000 APEVLAHEKAVK
+1000 APEVMAHEKAVK

-1025 DHSPTASWLA
+1025 DHGPTASWLS
-1035 TAEASA
+1035 TAEAVLPI
-1041 SRGSEFRVTGSESK
+1041 EH
-1055 PQGLDLWV
+1055 DWV
-1063 DQVKAIRGDVLDSIN
+1063 DRMKTTRQDVLGV
-1078 SELKTQ
+1078 LKKANLTK
-1084 NPQLARLSS
+1084 LASQSQGIGAKLQ
-1093 EVGEKLKKL
+1093 KLKK
-1102 KRDYINQYIS
+1102 DYNIAYVG
-1112 LHARARLGVNDDK
+1112 LHIKARLGMNDEK
-1125 RKAGLLNDQRL
+1125 RKTGLLNDPRL

-1172 NLETTPAC
+1172 NLDAAPTC
-1180 PHCQFRPAAEIG
+1180 PHCGYRPSVET
-1192 VLGSGFGVS
+1192 VLSA
-1201 GSQQLDQM
+1201 GSQVVDQM
-1209 DEQLDKI
+1209 DTQLDDMVAA
-1216 IEQWTKTLL
+1216 WTSTILS
-1225 NNLDDPMTQA
+1225 NLEDPITQA
-1235 NVNELLHEDD
+1235 N
-1245 KQIVKAFM
+1245 M
-1253 DSKEL
+1253 
-1258 PDPVDGNFVQTLKTI
+1258 
-1273 LAGLQKVSVKKA
+1273 
-1285 DLLKIVSDLGPSTP
+1285 DLLKIDDRESLDAFVQSGELPVPLDSNFIHALKEVLSGLVKVIVKAQELQNALQVTDGPATP
-1299 NEIKQAVS
+1299 TEMKKRFEEYIDQ
-1307 DYVDSLTKGKD
+1307 LTKGKD
-1318 QNKVRIVLE
+1318 PAKVRIVME

>member
-1 MVSLQDRKCGHIK
+1 M
-14 NIPVEEDPGRAQ
+14 
-26 LKYGD
+26 KYGD

-76 QMQFDQPVDNKG
+76 QMQFDHPVDNKG
-88 LLVVGNYGTGK
+88 ILVVGNYGTGK

-105 VSSLAADASLLE
+105 VSCLAADASLQK

-122 GVRDTASQIAGRFKV
+122 DVRSAAARIAGRFKV

-166 EYVFPEAGTITSHK
+166 EFVFPEAGTIISHK
-180 RAFEDMMAKF
+180 RAFEDMMTKF

-276 VKFVVAERLLKK
+276 VKFVVSERLLKK
-288 TTEQQAKIRDYLMPF
+288 TTEQQDKIRDHLMPF
-303 AKYYGGLNERMD
+303 AKYYGGLNERMN
-315 EFVRLFP
+315 EFIQLFP

-348 GMKGILGKDVP
+348 GMKGILGKDVS
-359 QDEPGLIAF
+359 QKEPGLIAF
-368 DSYWGTLKQNASFR
+368 DSYWDVLSTNAAYRTL
-382 AIPEIRA
+382 PEIKQ
-389 VIDCSQVL
+389 VIDCSNTLQNLVT
-397 ESRIENAITRKQY
+397 SNYPKAKN
-410 KPMALRLIHALSV
+410 KSFALRIIRGLSV
-423 HRLTT
+423 HRLTVGSLSSPNGLT
-428 GDIYAPM
+428 
-435 GASAEELRDRLC
+435 AEALRDSLC
-447 LFDPLIAELGSDEPD
+447 LFDPLIAELGGDDSAE
-462 KDLQTHVET
+462 DLRGEVET
-471 VLREIHKTVSGQ
+471 TIRLISQAVSGQ
-483 FISFNAD
+483 FISATEID
-490 NRQFYLDLKKTDDF
+490 DRGRLSGQFYLDVSKD
-504 DALIDKRA
+504 IDYDEKVRTRT
-512 ESLGQAQLDRFYY
+512 ESLGQAQLDSFYY

-568 NERSTA
+568 NQRSTA

-596 KVNDEIF
+596 KVNDEVF

-623 LDLAATS
+623 LDLAITS
-630 SGHAKATYESKANG
+630 SGHAKITYEAKANG

-657 SDAFEVTYQGRA
+657 SDSFEVTYQGRA

-696 DLVNTIAGVCLAPNF
+696 DLVNAIAGVCLAPSF

-719 FFSVLITGNNRAQAA
+719 FFSVLITCNNRAQAA
-734 QDALRAIAGQ
+734 QEALRGIAGQ

-754 DALELLNGDNF
+754 DALEL
-765 AGREI
+765 I
-770 GRPEGARR
+770 
-778 GAAMDGGYQKIDPY
+778 DGEKIDPY
-792 KSKYTKFILDTVKAK
+792 KSKYTKFILDAVKAK

-866 LQQLAATGMDE
+866 LQQLAAIGMDE

-890 NLPALK
+890 NLPALR

-938 QTLREGLSFW
+938 QTMREGLSFW
-948 GQNMVLGSGLGVQG
+948 GLDLLV
-962 SENSEPGTQNSE
+962 GTDLASQASALDE
-974 LENAKAFFESL
+974 AKGFFESI
-985 QAYSSPGKLK
+985 QVYSSPGKLK

-1000 APEVLAHEKAVK
+1000 APEVLAQKKAVN

-1025 DHSPTASWLA
+1025 DHSPTASWLS
-1035 TAEASA
+1035 TAEAVLLA
-1041 SRGSEFRVTGSESK
+1041 EHN
-1055 PQGLDLWV
+1055 WV
-1063 DQVKAIRGDVLDSIN
+1063 DRMKTTRQDVLDALKQADLTELASQSQSIGAK
-1078 SELKTQ
+1078 LQ
-1084 NPQLARLSS
+1084 
-1093 EVGEKLKKL
+1093 KLKK
-1102 KRDYINQYIS
+1102 DYTVAYIG
-1112 LHARARLGVNDDK
+1112 LHTKARLGVNDDK

-1154 DYQNRLAGLKSC
+1154 DYQNRLVGLKSC

-1172 NLETTPAC
+1172 NLDASPIC
-1180 PHCQFRPAAEIG
+1180 PHCGFRPSVEIG
-1192 VLGSGFGVS
+1192 VAA
-1201 GSQQLDQM
+1201 GSQMVDQM
-1209 DEQLDKI
+1209 DAQLNAMLTA
-1216 IEQWTKTLL
+1216 WTSTILSNLEDPITQVNMDLL
-1225 NNLDDPMTQA
+1225 KVDDREPL
-1235 NVNELLHEDD
+1235 E
-1245 KQIVKAFM
+1245 AFIK
-1253 DSKEL
+1253 SKEL
-1258 PDPVDGNFVQTLKTI
+1258 PVPLDSNFVHALKEV
-1273 LAGLQKVSVKKA
+1273 LSGLVKVIVKA
-1285 DLLKIVSDLGPSTP
+1285 QELQQALQVTDGPATP
-1299 NEIKQAVS
+1299 AEMKKRFEEYIDQ
-1307 DYVDSLTKGKD
+1307 LTKGKD
-1318 QNKVRIVLE
+1318 PAKVRIVME